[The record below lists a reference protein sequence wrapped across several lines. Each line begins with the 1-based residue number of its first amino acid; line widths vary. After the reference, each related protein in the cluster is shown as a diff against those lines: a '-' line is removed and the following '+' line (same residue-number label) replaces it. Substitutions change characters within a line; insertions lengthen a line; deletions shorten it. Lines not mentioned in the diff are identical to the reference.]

1 MLLDMAISSTSHRDF
16 PHFRRRWLRLLT
28 TYAWIDGGEVLHHSG
43 KSLAKALQEADH
55 PISQSQVSLIS
66 SGRQS
71 YPPADLIRALAQVY
85 GVSPMYFFDERVEI
99 EENARLDARLAS
111 LRSIVQQGGAGFPGF

>member
-1 MLLDMAISSTSHRDF
+1 MPISTTSNRDF
-16 PHFRRRWLRLLT
+16 PYFRRRWLRLLT
-28 TYAWIDGGEVLHHSG
+28 THAWIEDGEIVHHSG
-43 KSLAKALQEADH
+43 KSLAQALQEADH
-55 PISQSQVSLIS
+55 SISQSQVSLIS

-99 EENARLDARLAS
+99 EENARLDANLAS
-111 LRSIVQQGGAGFPGF
+111 LRSIVQQGGVGFPGF